1 MRATVARLGAALCA
15 SLALGHPGT
24 TFADAPDR
32 AGSGQMVAVSSGAAP
47 PAGTPVRI
55 EYGDGAQLGRVE
67 LYDAA
72 RAAAEAALQR
82 RGVAV
87 APDATLVL
95 AIRIETGAYD
105 FETLPPREPPAPRDR
120 AGIGALRPEID
131 NQVRIPVGPPAR
143 GVAPS
148 YALKVDLYRPGQ
160 PPLWTATVQAAADV
174 DRPDRLVGCMAA
186 AAMASLGASASQTL
200 PLAGCAGAPA

>member
-1 MRATVARLGAALCA
+1 MCGTIARLGAATCA
-15 SLALGHPGT
+15 ALALLHAVAGVAST
-24 TFADAPDR
+24 PDR
-32 AGSGQMVAVSSGAAP
+32 LETGRLTALSNGGAPA
-47 PAGTPVRI
+47 AGTALRI
-55 EYGDGAQLGRVE
+55 EYGNGAWLGRAD

-87 APDATLVL
+87 SPDAGLVL

-105 FETLPPREPPAPRDR
+105 FDSLPARDPPTPHAR
-120 AGIGALRPEID
+120 AGIGAWEPEVE
-131 NQVRIPVGPPAR
+131 NQVRIPVGPPPR
-143 GVAPS
+143 EVMPS
-148 YALKVDLYRPGQ
+148 YALHVDLYRPGQ
-160 PPLWTATVQAAADV
+160 PPLWTATVQAESDS

-200 PLAGCAGAPA
+200 PLAGCTGPPA